1 MENQRIKYERQTNEL
16 YSEIDYLERKLRKLR
31 GENEIEESEASDEE
45 SEEDIIEIDE

>member
-31 GENEIEESEASDEE
+31 GENEIESEASDEE